1 MTAKQKI
8 RSLEQKM
15 ARLQKN
21 TPEINLKEFARY
33 FGVIQKYQ
41 NLSIELF
48 HLKFDMEHC
57 EKCGKKY

>member
-1 MTAKQKI
+1 MTYKQKI
-8 RSLEQKM
+8 KSLEQKM
-15 ARLQKN
+15 ARLQNN

-33 FGVIQKYQ
+33 SGVLQRYY

-57 EKCGKKY
+57 SKCGKKL